1 VTCGY
6 PTTNGWGGP
15 RGIYPSVRV
24 LALSDEV
31 DERLNV
37 TDLQRL
43 APDLIVGCGDVPF
56 ETLGLLAEAS
66 GAPTVFVPGNHD
78 PDLSGYR
85 QTREGLIVRAG
96 FVGEPP
102 WPAGTINA
110 DGRTVEV
117 SGVALAGLGGSL
129 RYRNGPNQ
137 YTERQQARR
146 VRRLIRRTRGEARR
160 HRVGVNSVGVTIVI
174 THAAPKGVGDA
185 EDPPHQGFDCYHRL
199 VRALRPQLLL
209 HGHVNPLGGPRE
221 QQIGATRVVNVFDH
235 RLIELDPD
243 SLTTR

>member
-1 VTCGY
+1 M
-6 PTTNGWGGP
+6 
-15 RGIYPSVRV
+15 VRL

-31 DERLNV
+31 DDRLSSA
-37 TDLQRL
+37 DLREL

-56 ETLGLLAEAS
+56 ETLGHLADAS

-85 QTREGLIVRAG
+85 STREGLVVRAG
-96 FVGEPP
+96 FVSEPP

-110 DGRTVEV
+110 DGRVVEV
-117 SGVALAGLGGSL
+117 SGVAVAGLGGSP
-129 RYRNGPNQ
+129 RYRAGPNQ

-146 VRRLIRRTRGEARR
+146 VRRLIRRARWQAVR
-160 HRVGVNSVGVTIVI
+160 HGLRVTILV
-174 THAAPKGVGDA
+174 THAPPKGVGDA

-199 VRALRPQLLL
+199 VGAIGPQLLL

-221 QQIGATRVVNVFDH
+221 RRLGTTRVVNVFDH
-235 RLIELDPD
+235 RLIQLDPEPL
-243 SLTTR
+243 STSS